1 MMGSG
6 GAPIPISS
14 GPNFRPSPR
23 HSIVFES
30 YFCFTAELS
39 NVEIYPGDAPY
50 LGFRILSQWNQRQDY
65 AWLIHAGQKTRQR
78 DFPILRDGGPPTTP
92 VEEAEDGETVWP
104 ADLRRDDEDD
114 GLG

>member
-6 GAPIPISS
+6 GGPIPISS

-92 VEEAEDGETVWP
+92 VE
-104 ADLRRDDEDD
+104 
-114 GLG
+114 